1 MEIVIGILAVL
12 VGVIGIIGSILP
24 ALPGPPLTWVGML
37 LLYFWGGTNG
47 VGEHMSLALLLIM
60 LGVTVGISILDYI
73 VPLYFTKL
81 TGGTKYAGRGA
92 MAGLVFGLF
101 VVPPVGMIL
110 GSFLGAFLAELY
122 YARKS
127 TGDALK
133 SAFGSFLG
141 FLAGT
146 GLKLVLC
153 GVMMYYII
161 VYL

>member
-60 LGVTVGISILDYI
+60 LGVTVVISILDYI

>member
-12 VGVIGIIGSILP
+12 AGVIGIIGSVLP

-47 VGEHMSLALLLIM
+47 AGEHMSLALLLIM
-60 LGVTVGISILDYI
+60 LGATVVISILDYV

>member
-37 LLYFWGGTNG
+37 LLYLWGGANRA
-47 VGEHMSLALLLIM
+47 GENMSLTLLLIM
-60 LGVTVGISILDYI
+60 FGATVVVSILDYI

>member
-1 MEIVIGILAVL
+1 MDILIGILAVL
-12 VGVIGIIGSILP
+12 AGVIGVIGSILP

-37 LLYFWGGTNG
+37 LLYLWGGTNRA
-47 VGEHMSLALLLIM
+47 GENMSLTLLLIM
-60 LGVTVGISILDYI
+60 FGATVVVSILDYI

-153 GVMMYYII
+153 VVMMYYII

>member
-37 LLYFWGGTNG
+37 LLYLWGGTNRA
-47 VGEHMSLALLLIM
+47 GENMSLTLLLIM
-60 LGVTVGISILDYI
+60 FGATVVVSILDYI